1 MRKYNILLYLAFSSL
16 VFFNSC
22 QDEFNESKFSTKISE
37 TNTEIIFEQGDGRPE
52 ILKRDLHEPAP
63 TSNIFA
69 KTRGANTD
77 DSSYVIDD
85 ESFYYKPLGC
95 SYDYLV
101 DEIDLNYGVKAQVLN
116 LRTLSKDNSM
126 EGVIQTKN
134 LGSRSAFINTYNSY
148 EKEENTSNKI
158 KNFNTGFKIDL
169 KLFKFGFGSEWKRT
183 FNEYIKDIDSAYLGR
198 IDVEYA
204 QGDIYLQLE
213 QASKSSLIERHL
225 TNQFKRGM
233 YTMSM
238 GEFSK
243 MYAPFVLSGYRS
255 GAKLSALIAT
265 RRGIYKK
272 TSDASSNFKNIL
284 ELSFFWKG
292 KNKDSD
298 DKSGNL
304 NLEGGDNIENSYI
317 NFEYKDTFYS
327 RILTVG
333 GSPKYS
339 INLPTNKAEKNTIDF
354 SDWYNSLNEK
364 GSQRITKIL
373 DEGLIP
379 TSEFIVEEN
388 LRRRFSDIH
397 RGILSPNMTEQNP
410 RLVIA
415 KIFVREASN
424 GEILSDVACVLET
437 RNGDNIILTP
447 IRYDASDEELR
458 KYNSESEF
466 IKKGKELS
474 AMFKPFFKGLKIKG
488 STKRVIRP
496 YLRDEL
502 SIEFP
507 FKFKET
513 DNLYKF
519 LNKTNNTW
527 YIYNTENKQAF
538 AYYDIAGVIPGS
550 SGIDEL
556 YGCSEWINQL
566 PERPISIYELIKK
579 YKVIGL

>member
-304 NLEGGDNIENSYI
+304 NLEGGDNMENSYI

-339 INLPTNKAEKNTIDF
+339 INP
-354 SDWYNSLNEK
+354 
-364 GSQRITKIL
+364 
-373 DEGLIP
+373 
-379 TSEFIVEEN
+379 
-388 LRRRFSDIH
+388 
-397 RGILSPNMTEQNP
+397 
-410 RLVIA
+410 
-415 KIFVREASN
+415 
-424 GEILSDVACVLET
+424 
-437 RNGDNIILTP
+437 
-447 IRYDASDEELR
+447 
-458 KYNSESEF
+458 
-466 IKKGKELS
+466 
-474 AMFKPFFKGLKIKG
+474 
-488 STKRVIRP
+488 
-496 YLRDEL
+496 
-502 SIEFP
+502 
-507 FKFKET
+507 
-513 DNLYKF
+513 
-519 LNKTNNTW
+519 
-527 YIYNTENKQAF
+527 
-538 AYYDIAGVIPGS
+538 
-550 SGIDEL
+550 
-556 YGCSEWINQL
+556 
-566 PERPISIYELIKK
+566 
-579 YKVIGL
+579 